1 MPDGRHKQSLQR
13 SVAIVVLIIAAV
25 LALSGISWLTGQAS
39 QEASSSQV
47 TSMPTSTSPSARGR
61 PVHPRQPVVERPDGI
76 QHGSGEAWW
85 TGCRQQITT
94 GGALLSAQRTAAMH
108 WAQHVA
114 AQTSFDAKKITA
126 AQAKAQWAA
135 SKAFGPADMAASAAA
150 ETAYRAAASACGTS
164 ARAVDPARLAAA
176 HACST
181 FATKQAGAI
190 GLGRAVVAQWAAHLD
205 MMGHKADMTEQQY
218 MAKWTAMVQA
228 AAVPL
233 AAFFAA
239 AKAVHG
245 PLVRCND
252 PLIQ

>member
-1 MPDGRHKQSLQR
+1 MPDGRHKQSSRR
-13 SVAIVVLIIAAV
+13 SVVIVVLIIAVV
-25 LALSGISWLTGQAS
+25 LALGGITLLTGQAQ
-39 QEASSSQV
+39 QEASPSQA
-47 TSMPTSTSPSARGR
+47 TSMPTSTSPSARAA
-61 PVHPRQPVVERPDGI
+61 PSTS
-76 QHGSGEAWW
+76 GSPSSSGQTGSSTAAEAAWW

-150 ETAYRAAASACGTS
+150 ETADRAAASACGTP
-164 ARAVDPARLAAA
+164 ARAVDPARMAAG

-190 GLGRAVVAQWAAHLD
+190 GLRRAVVAQWAAHLD
-205 MMGHKADMTEQQY
+205 MMAHKADMTQQQY
-218 MAKWTAMVQA
+218 TAKWISMVQA

-239 AKAVHG
+239 AKAVG
-245 PLVRCND
+245 TTPSCAATTR
-252 PLIQ
+252 

>member
-1 MPDGRHKQSLQR
+1 MPDGRHKQSSRR
-13 SVAIVVLIIAAV
+13 SVAIVVLIIAVV
-25 LALSGISWLTGQAS
+25 LALSGISWLTGQAP
-39 QEASSSQV
+39 QEASSSQA
-47 TSMPTSTSPSARGR
+47 TSMPTSTSPSARAA
-61 PVHPRQPVVERPDGI
+61 PSTL
-76 QHGSGEAWW
+76 GSPSSSGQTGSSAAAEEAWW

-150 ETAYRAAASACGTS
+150 ETAYRAAASACGTP
-164 ARAVDPARLAAA
+164 ARAVDPARMAAA

-239 AKAVHG
+239 AKAVG
-245 PLVRCND
+245 TAPSCAATTR
-252 PLIQ
+252 

>member
-1 MPDGRHKQSLQR
+1 MTAREAPTQ
-13 SVAIVVLIIAAV
+13 VAGDRFESWNESSCKHGQTLRDCERCGAIERRASNPYLLPAA
-25 LALSGISWLTGQAS
+25 A
-39 QEASSSQV
+39 E
-47 TSMPTSTSPSARGR
+47 
-61 PVHPRQPVVERPDGI
+61 
-76 QHGSGEAWW
+76 EAWW

-150 ETAYRAAASACGTS
+150 ETAYRAAASACGTP
-164 ARAVDPARLAAA
+164 ARAVDPARMAAA

-190 GLGRAVVAQWAAHLD
+190 GHGRAVVAQWAAHLD
-205 MMGHKADMTEQQY
+205 MMGHKADMTGRQY
-218 MAKWTAMVQA
+218 MAKWTAMVRA

-239 AKAVHG
+239 AKAVG
-245 PLVRCND
+245 TAPSCAATTR
-252 PLIQ
+252 